1 MPSVVVVGRSRQ
13 VIHMEAAVQGL
24 AGIVVNVYRGALE
37 SRGARGTA
45 GSGSGTRTLV
55 DGLSLSMTHNH
66 WLAVNHLDL
75 HASLPLQVPDDSEEG
90 RESGPEGEEQKG
102 RALSRG
108 FEAPALD
115 AAKVTTEVH
124 FQIFQYITSYKLV
137 WASGLLLARWL
148 TFPVTIF
155 CFFSYQVLFFNVAC
169 FCPLATYEVLAH
181 ADRFTIIIWHH
192 HTFSSLSRPAFFLS
206 FFLSSASAAPAAAVR
221 RPRAGEPVH

>member
-1 MPSVVVVGRSRQ
+1 M
-13 VIHMEAAVQGL
+13 QGL

-75 HASLPLQVPDDSEEG
+75 HASLPLQVPDDIEEG

-115 AAKVTTEVH
+115 AAKVATKA
-124 FQIFQYITSYKLV
+124 ILV
-137 WASGLLLARWL
+137 FLLYSDSIAWI
-148 TFPVTIF
+148 V
-155 CFFSYQVLFFNVAC
+155 
-169 FCPLATYEVLAH
+169 
-181 ADRFTIIIWHH
+181 
-192 HTFSSLSRPAFFLS
+192 
-206 FFLSSASAAPAAAVR
+206 
-221 RPRAGEPVH
+221 